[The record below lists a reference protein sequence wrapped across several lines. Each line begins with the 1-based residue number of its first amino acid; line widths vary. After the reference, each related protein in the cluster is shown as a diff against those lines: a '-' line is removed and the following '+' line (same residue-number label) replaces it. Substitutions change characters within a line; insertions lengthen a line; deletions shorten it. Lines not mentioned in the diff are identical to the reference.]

1 MVRKMPQVDKPLPN
15 TLVKNRRLKTYLLE
29 RLGVKR
35 PGRFSRV
42 GAETYVSSA
51 NFVMREVDKL
61 RYLDTIRP
69 TQRHQSARLLL
80 NANKLEQ
87 LHLYNR
93 QRSNPE
99 LNVTTVSHEL
109 ARHINSLFL
118 DWLAGEMHSHP
129 SRGKTFTIV
138 S

>member
-1 MVRKMPQVDKPLPN
+1 MPKVDKPLPH
-15 TLVKNRRLKTYLLE
+15 TLIKDKRLKSYLLE

-35 PGRFSRV
+35 PGRFTRV
-42 GAETYVSSA
+42 GSETYISA
-51 NFVMREVDKL
+51 ANYVMREVDKL
-61 RYLDTIRP
+61 RYVDTISS
-69 TQRHQSARLLL
+69 TQGHQSARLLI
-80 NANKLEQ
+80 NANRVEQ

-99 LNVTTVSHEL
+99 LNVTTVAHEL